1 MMPGPPAESGPAREG
16 RRRRSGMQVYRPDHR
31 SDEEKVSR
39 MREGENAIRLVVTV
53 SPVRKCGG
61 SRPDSSGPCT
71 SPSGGSH
78 RRTWEWEHT
87 SFCLTFRLRCLSE
100 CRGDSNVLLA
110 YATSHWALAIGFSP
124 PHLNKKIERRHGPV
138 AGTRTDD

>member
-1 MMPGPPAESGPAREG
+1 MRFASSSPSHRCGNAAAPDPTPLGRA
-16 RRRRSGMQVYRPDHR
+16 RRRQGALTAARAR
-31 SDEEKVSR
+31 
-39 MREGENAIRLVVTV
+39 A
-53 SPVRKCGG
+53 
-61 SRPDSSGPCT
+61 
-71 SPSGGSH
+71 
-78 RRTWEWEHT
+78 TWEWEHT